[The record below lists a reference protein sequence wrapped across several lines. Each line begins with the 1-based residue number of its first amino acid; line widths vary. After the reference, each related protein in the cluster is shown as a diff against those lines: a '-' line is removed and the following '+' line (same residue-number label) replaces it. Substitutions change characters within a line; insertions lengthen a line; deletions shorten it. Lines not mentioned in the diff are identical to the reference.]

1 MRHFKLPLLVT
12 GVTLLL
18 ALIVGMVIVTSI
30 HRSQSS
36 GARKLERAQKAG
48 GAVAGITV
56 VVIAPFW
63 LIAAA
68 RVGRERR
75 QARHGAHRRGNPM
88 RR

>member
-12 GVTLLL
+12 GVALL
-18 ALIVGMVIVTSI
+18 ALIVGTVIVTSI
-30 HRSQSS
+30 HRSKSS
-36 GARKLERAQKAG
+36 GARKLERAQMAG
-48 GAVAGITV
+48 GAVAVITV

-75 QARHGAHRRGNPM
+75 QARDGRSRRGTGL

>member
-1 MRHFKLPLLVT
+1 VALLVA
-12 GVTLLL
+12 VV
-18 ALIVGMVIVTSI
+18 VGAAVVTSI
-30 HRSQSS
+30 HRSKTS

-48 GAVAGITV
+48 GALAGITI

-75 QARHGAHRRGNPM
+75 QARGPTSRRGNQL